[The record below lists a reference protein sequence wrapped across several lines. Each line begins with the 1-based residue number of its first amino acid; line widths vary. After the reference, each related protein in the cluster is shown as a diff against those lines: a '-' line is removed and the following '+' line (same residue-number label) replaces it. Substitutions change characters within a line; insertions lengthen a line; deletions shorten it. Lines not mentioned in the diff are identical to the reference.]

1 MGPKRVKM
9 TAIKML
15 ITVTDNIDGDDV
27 NGDDVNGDDVN
38 GDDFNGDD
46 DDCEDGGK
54 NGFDVGCL
62 GGGSQGQNT
71 LPASNCTA
79 GYRSAISIVQFIILR
94 NTHSIVE

>member
-1 MGPKRVKM
+1 M

-71 LPASNCTA
+71 LPAFC
-79 GYRSAISIVQFIILR
+79 IVQFIILR
-94 NTHSIVE
+94 NTHSIVEYMHIILRRQV